1 MKHELTMLHVRGDTA
16 TRIGYGRLG
25 VKLAEALTRGGV
37 DLYNAL
43 DAPTPPSHLQRRIEG
58 TRVGQTNVVMW
69 VSTPGHAR
77 GWHQGQYAVL
87 SSMWE
92 SQRLPES
99 YREYLHNF
107 EMIVVPSQQN
117 LELFGQYH
125 DNVQLAYLGVDSTE
139 WFYVPRQAPTSE
151 FRFMVGGSGARK
163 GVDLTVQAFR
173 KVFKTWPKDGPTP
186 TLILKNPKGEDYHGD
201 RIHMVAGHLSDE
213 DEQALYASV
222 HCYVQPSRGEGFG
235 LQPLQAMAQGIPTI
249 LTDAHGHAGF
259 AHLGYG
265 LSSTNASS
273 AYFIYGDAGDWWE
286 PSFDELCER
295 MEYVYSHWDAAEAKG
310 KQAAV
315 GVANRFTWH
324 HVADRYIELLGDEMG
339 KPYGGDGGWYAP
351 VAHLYPVMVKRPW
364 TADIAGSLY
373 QFKPGV
379 TYMEGADIKRILF
392 EADILDPACLE
403 NDATDSGLAPEQ
415 VARMGLFSARNEW
428 CDHCGQRLGSGVTKA
443 DELLAVT
450 V

>member
-1 MKHELTMLHVRGDTA
+1 MELTLMHVRGDTA
-16 TRIGYGRLG
+16 TRIGYGRYG
-25 VKLAEALTRGGV
+25 VKLAAALENVGV
-37 DLYNAL
+37 DIYNSL
-43 DAPTPPSHLQRRIEG
+43 DSPHPPSHLQRRIEG
-58 TRVGQTNVVMW
+58 TRAGLTNVALW
-69 VSTPGHAR
+69 CSTPGHAR
-77 GWHQGQYAVL
+77 GWFNGQYTAL
-87 SSMWE
+87 GTMWE
-92 SQRLPES
+92 AQRLPES

-107 EMIVVPSQQN
+107 DMVIVPSQQN

-125 DNVQLAYLGVDSTE
+125 DNVQLALLGVDADE
-139 WFYVPRQAPTSE
+139 WFYVPRQEPTSE
-151 FRFMVGGSGARK
+151 FRFMCAGSGARK
-163 GVDLTVQAFR
+163 GVDLTVKAFQ

-201 RIHMVAGHLSDE
+201 RIQMVAGHLTDE

-265 LSSTNASS
+265 LGWRPESS

-286 PSFDELCER
+286 PSFDDLCEQ
-295 MEYVYSHWDAAEAKG
+295 MEYVYSNWDRAEDKGYAAAQE
-310 KQAAV
+310 
-315 GVANRFTWH
+315 VARRFTWRN
-324 HVADRYIELLGDEMG
+324 VADRYVELLGDEMS
-339 KPYGGDGGWYAP
+339 KPYSGDGGWFEP
-351 VAHLYPVMVKRPW
+351 TAHLYPVMVKRPW

-379 TYMEGADIKRILF
+379 TYMEQADVKRILF
-392 EADILDPACLE
+392 EAGILDPACLE
-403 NDATDSGLAPEQ
+403 NDARDSGLAPEQ

-443 DELLAVT
+443 DELLAEPVA
-450 V
+450 